1 MEDGY
6 SAILI
11 LPTCNEWVCTAWRIG
26 ELMVVL
32 GAWPPIASAI
42 HFLKRV
48 ILAFYILR
56 YADGPVS

>member
-1 MEDGY
+1 MEAGY
-6 SAILI
+6 SVILI
-11 LPTCNEWVCTAWRIG
+11 LPTYNEKVCAAWRIG

-32 GAWPPIASAI
+32 GAWPPITSAT